1 MFTSPPRSH
10 EPHGPLLPHRSLG
23 GRAACGS
30 ARTCNGEHAAS
41 QWCRGQRPRP
51 ERSLGSTSPP
61 SAPHPPV
68 STAPSSPDRRAASHM
83 VCRLS
88 RPAPCAQ
95 SRAWKFP
102 PCLSCELAAHL
113 FSVPDD
119 APLSGRSVVCAL
131 FASGRPSRLP
141 PGCGTRGFLC
151 GHTCVLLLQVNAE
164 GCGGWVI
171 WSLRKKTPNWL
182 PDWLRHLVPHQP
194 RMEFP
199 LPASIR

>member
-10 EPHGPLLPHRSLG
+10 EPHEPLLPHRSLG

-61 SAPHPPV
+61 NAPHPPV
-68 STAPSSPDRRAASHM
+68 STAPPSPDRRAASHM

-95 SRAWKFP
+95 SWAWKFP
-102 PCLSCELAAHL
+102 PVFLVNWRLICSQCRMMLHCLDGAWSAPCSPPEGLLACLQAVALAGFRVDIHVSC
-113 FSVPDD
+113 S
-119 APLSGRSVVCAL
+119 
-131 FASGRPSRLP
+131 SR
-141 PGCGTRGFLC
+141 
-151 GHTCVLLLQVNAE
+151 
-164 GCGGWVI
+164 
-171 WSLRKKTPNWL
+171 
-182 PDWLRHLVPHQP
+182 
-194 RMEFP
+194 
-199 LPASIR
+199 